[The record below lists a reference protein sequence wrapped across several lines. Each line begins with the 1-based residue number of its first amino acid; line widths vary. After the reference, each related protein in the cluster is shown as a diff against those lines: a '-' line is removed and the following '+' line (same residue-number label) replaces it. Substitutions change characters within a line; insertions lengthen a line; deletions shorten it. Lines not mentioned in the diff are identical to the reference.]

1 MNDLESKRR
10 AEAFQSLVQPKE
22 SSMSTAWNVIVIV
35 LAAIGAL
42 ALIAVVGM
50 FWMHN
55 SMMGGVGMGCL

>member
-1 MNDLESKRR
+1 MNDLENKRR
-10 AEAFQSLVQPKE
+10 AEALQSLVKPEKT
-22 SSMSTAWNVIVIV
+22 SMSTAWKVIVIV

-55 SMMGGVGMGCL
+55 SMMGGVGMGCH